1 MTGSRRVWVAAA
13 FMAIAAVLSGIAVI
27 WRTASGPVDASR
39 VPASTTRSALFAEIQ
54 PVRITDCDLQRFGE
68 PHDGGYPLCANLLG
82 RVKAGYSYGIS
93 GYDRWGCDVSRRL
106 RIRVHQY
113 DCFDL
118 REPSCPG
125 GQTVFHGECIGTA
138 RATQDGRPFDT
149 LSSQIARNGDAAT
162 PLVMKIDAEG
172 AEWDAFLLAPD
183 SALSQIDQLN
193 VEFHHVDDPDYVA
206 TIRRLKQF
214 FHIAHVHYNNFSCD
228 GSLAPFPSWAFE
240 VLLVNKRIATSDGSP
255 APVASA
261 VDAPNDATA
270 ADCQVA
276 SRATPQSVRFIQGVH
291 VSRTF
296 RDWGQQGRDPRW
308 RRQ

>member
-1 MTGSRRVWVAAA
+1 MTGSRRVWVAAVLVA
-13 FMAIAAVLSGIAVI
+13 TVAVLSGIAVFR
-27 WRTASGPVDASR
+27 RTTS
-39 VPASTTRSALFAEIQ
+39 VPADAPRSRAATARSVLFAEIQ
-54 PVRITDCDLQRFGE
+54 PVRISDCDMQRFGE

-93 GYDRWGCDVSRRL
+93 GYDGWGCDVSRRL

-125 GQTVFHGECIGTA
+125 GETVFHGECIGTA

-149 LSSQIARNGDAAT
+149 LSSQFARNGDAAT
-162 PLVMKIDAEG
+162 SLVMKIDVEG

-183 SALSQIDQLN
+183 STLSQIDQLD
-193 VEFHHVDDPDYVA
+193 VEFHHVDDPKYVE

-228 GSLAPFPSWAFE
+228 ASLAPFPSWAFE

-255 APVASA
+255 APVATA
-261 VDAPNDATA
+261 VDAPNNAAA

-276 SRATPQSVRFIQGVH
+276 ARGAPPIVRFIKGGD
-291 VSRTF
+291 VS
-296 RDWGQQGRDPRW
+296 
-308 RRQ
+308 

>member
-1 MTGSRRVWVAAA
+1 MTGARRLWVAAA
-13 FMAIAAVLSGIAVI
+13 IIVMAAVLSVI
-27 WRTASGPVDASR
+27 IVFRRTASPPADAPRSR
-39 VPASTTRSALFAEIQ
+39 AATSRGVLFAEIQ

-93 GYDRWGCDVSRRL
+93 GYDGWGCDVSRRL
-106 RIRVHQY
+106 RIRVHEY

-149 LSSQIARNGDAAT
+149 LSSQFARNGDAAT
-162 PLVMKIDAEG
+162 PLVMKIDVEG

-183 SALSQIDQLN
+183 SALSQIDQLD
-193 VEFHHVDDPDYVA
+193 VEFHHVDDPKYVE

-214 FHIAHVHYNNFSCD
+214 FHIVHVHYNNFSCD

-240 VLLVNKRIATSDGSP
+240 VLLVNKRIAMSDGLP

-261 VDAPNDATA
+261 VDAPNNATA

-276 SRATPQSVRFIQGVH
+276 SRATPPIVQFIQGVH
-291 VSRTF
+291 VS
-296 RDWGQQGRDPRW
+296 
-308 RRQ
+308 